1 MARFNSK
8 YLHKTYRI
16 ALASMMAALS
26 LIVLYIGVLV
36 PNLRVSMYFLS
47 SIFVTPLL
55 LEDQP
60 SMAVLEYIAVS
71 LLGLLIV
78 PDLTMVLPYV
88 LLFGHYGIAKY
99 YIEKMTNKAIAYIFK
114 MVYLDVFVVLIYL
127 LARDIFLTG
136 FFADMALWLVAVIL
150 EAAFVVFDF
159 LYSKVTLYYAK
170 NIRNKLMQGGK

>member
-1 MARFNSK
+1 
-8 YLHKTYRI
+8 
-16 ALASMMAALS
+16 
-26 LIVLYIGVLV
+26 
-36 PNLRVSMYFLS
+36 
-47 SIFVTPLL
+47 
-55 LEDQP
+55 
-60 SMAVLEYIAVS
+60 
-71 LLGLLIV
+71 
-78 PDLTMVLPYV
+78 MVLPYV

-114 MVYLDVFVVLIYL
+114 LVYFDVFVVLIYL

-150 EAAFVVFDF
+150 EVAFVVFDF